1 MRSPLQKVA
10 SLRVLLSELER
21 EVGIEQI
28 GSIKKRVLLSIADL
42 TSFRDITTTKLIKAH
57 PLNSAVTQP
66 SFYRAIS
73 KLERMGK
80 IKRVGEK
87 RGLYAIVE

>member
-21 EVGIEQI
+21 EVGIEKI
-28 GSIKKRVLLSIADL
+28 GSIEKRVLLSIVDL
-42 TSFRDITTTKLIKAH
+42 TSSHDVATTKLIKAH
-57 PLNSAVTQP
+57 PLNSDVTQP
-66 SFYRAIS
+66 SFYRAMAN
-73 KLERMGK
+73 LEKMGK
-80 IKRVGEK
+80 IKRVGEQ

>member
-1 MRSPLQKVA
+1 MRSLLQKVA

-21 EVGIEQI
+21 EVGIEEI
-28 GSIKKRVLLSIADL
+28 GSIEKRVLLSIADL
-42 TSFRDITTTKLIKAH
+42 TSSCDIATTKLIKAH

-66 SFYRAIS
+66 SFYRAMS

-87 RGLYAIVE
+87 RGFYVIVE

>member
-28 GSIKKRVLLSIADL
+28 GSIEKRVLLSIADL
-42 TSFRDITTTKLIKAH
+42 TSSRDITTTKLIKAH

-87 RGLYAIVE
+87 RGLYATVE